1 MYQFIQNKTI
11 SATAF
16 NSRVRPAS
24 NISTASAI
32 TANNQTHSPIDGEND
47 TNNTYPHNYNNYET
61 KTYQYNNNNTNY
73 ANYSEIKKTADQYEI
88 ANSKRK
94 PLDEYQS
101 NSNNQINN
109 SSANNNQYGGVA
121 AYTGCFKII
130 FIFRFIK

>member
-1 MYQFIQNKTI
+1 LYQFIQNKTI

-32 TANNQTHSPIDGEND
+32 TANNQTHSPDGEND

-61 KTYQYNNNNTNY
+61 KYNNNNTNY
-73 ANYSEIKKTADQYEI
+73 ANYSELKKTADQYEI

-94 PLDEYQS
+94 PFDEYQS

-109 SSANNNQYGGVA
+109 SSANTNQYGGVA
-121 AYTGCFKII
+121 AYTGCFKTIII
-130 FIFRFIK
+130 FHKIISII